1 MKMNSIDW
9 IAWIL
14 VIIGGINWGL
24 IGAFQWDLVD
34 AIFGGWPVLVRI
46 IYVLVGLSAL
56 YMIATASKMG
66 KS

>member
-1 MKMNSIDW
+1 MKMSSLDW

-24 IGAFQWDLVD
+24 VGLFQWNLVE
-34 AIFGGWPVLVRI
+34 AIFGAWPVVVRI

-56 YMIATASKMG
+56 YMLATASKMS